1 MNDLDRFYQE
11 VCNLTEGFIGDGKL
25 SPVAKTVAL
34 FRVAIEY
41 GATHIGVNTLGDMMS
56 RLLAITL
63 GVSQGSS
70 YTSYDSILEEF
81 DPDRDHTRH

>member
-1 MNDLDRFYQE
+1 
-11 VCNLTEGFIGDGKL
+11 
-25 SPVAKTVAL
+25 
-34 FRVAIEY
+34 
-41 GATHIGVNTLGDMMS
+41 MMS

-81 DPDRDHTRH
+81 DPDKGQTKH